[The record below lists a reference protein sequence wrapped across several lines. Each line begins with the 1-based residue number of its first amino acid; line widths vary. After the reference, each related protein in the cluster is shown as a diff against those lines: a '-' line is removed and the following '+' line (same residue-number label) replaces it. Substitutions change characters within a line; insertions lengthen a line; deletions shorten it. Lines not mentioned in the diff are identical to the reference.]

1 MKKITLFL
9 LFVSAITMAFSQQ
22 VRYYNFENTLNEVS
36 GLSPALAI
44 LGEQGSFVL
53 DTLNE
58 VNQNT
63 KTVYR
68 FTRNSGL
75 QFNNVAAGNFLGDN
89 YTIEIYFVFDELS
102 SWKRVVDWK
111 NRKTDWGAY
120 VYYGELNFYN
130 ILYSQEAP
138 VVAGEYTYYVI
149 TRTAA
154 TGKVLIYTDAE
165 VKIDFVDSGGHAL
178 IDQDGVLN
186 FFHDDLVVPNEASAG
201 AVAMIKLYDY
211 PLTETEITQN
221 WESLGSQVFGIG
233 RPVERVAAPVY
244 PNPARH
250 GFTAD
255 LSRFSQEKPVV
266 IHLYNQEGRLI
277 CMITSGSGDGRIE
290 IGTGILPPGL
300 YLLKAVQDN
309 LEAVSRVIVR

>member
-1 MKKITLFL
+1 MKKITLLF
-9 LFVSAITMAFSQQ
+9 LFVSAVGILFAQQ
-22 VRYYNFENTLNEVS
+22 VRHYNFENSLNEVG
-36 GLSPALAI
+36 GLSPALTV

-58 VNQNT
+58 VNQDT
-63 KTVYR
+63 KIVYR
-68 FTRNSGL
+68 FVRNSGL
-75 QFNNVAAGNFLGDN
+75 QFDNVAAGNFLGDN

-138 VVAGEYTYYVI
+138 VEAGEYTYYVI

-154 TGKVLIYTDAE
+154 SGQVLIYTDAE
-165 VKIDFVDSGGHAL
+165 VKIDFIDNGGHAL

-186 FFHDDLVVPNEASAG
+186 FFHDDLIVPNEASAG

-211 PLTETEITQN
+211 PLTDTEITQN
-221 WESLGSQVFGIG
+221 WERLGSQVFGINK
-233 RPVERVAAPVY
+233 PVERVTAQVY
-244 PNPARH
+244 PNPAQQ

-255 LSRFSQEKPVV
+255 LSRFRQEKPVELK
-266 IHLYNQEGRLI
+266 LYNSDGRLVY
-277 CMITSGSGDGRIE
+277 TTNSASGTDRIE
-290 IGTGILPPGL
+290 IGTGILPAGL
-300 YLLKAVQDN
+300 YLLKATQDN
-309 LEAVSRVIVR
+309 LEAVSRVVIR

>member
-9 LFVSAITMAFSQQ
+9 LFVSAMTIGFAQQ
-22 VRYYNFENTLNEVS
+22 VRYYNFENSLNEVN
-36 GLSPALAI
+36 GLSPALTI

-53 DTLNE
+53 DTLSE

-63 KTVYR
+63 KIVYR
-68 FTRNSGL
+68 FAENSGL
-75 QFNNVAAGNFLGDN
+75 QFNNTAAGNFLGDN

-130 ILYSQEAP
+130 ILYSEEAP
-138 VVAGEYTYYVI
+138 VIAGEYTYYVI

-154 TGKVLIYTDAE
+154 TGQVLIYTDAD
-165 VKIDFVDSGGHAL
+165 VKIDFIDSGGHAL
-178 IDQDGVLN
+178 IDEDGVLN
-186 FFHDDLVVPNEASAG
+186 FFHDDLVVPNEASSG

-211 PLTETEITQN
+211 PLTDTEITRN
-221 WESLGSQVFGIG
+221 WDQLGSQVFGIS
-233 RPVERVAAPVY
+233 RPVERVIAPVY
-244 PNPARH
+244 PNPALH

-255 LSRFSQEKPVV
+255 LSRFRQEKPVELKV
-266 IHLYNQEGRLI
+266 YNSDGRLVF
-277 CMITSGSGDGRIE
+277 TTRSASGSDRIE

-300 YLLKAVQDN
+300 YLLKATQDN
-309 LEAVSRVIVR
+309 LEAVSRVIIR

>member
-1 MKKITLFL
+1 MKKITLFF
-9 LFVSAITMAFSQQ
+9 LFVSAMTIAFAQQ
-22 VRYYNFENTLNEVS
+22 VRYYNFENTLNEVN
-36 GLSPALAI
+36 GLSPALAV
-44 LGEQGSFVL
+44 LGEQGSYVL

-68 FTRNSGL
+68 FTKNSGL

-138 VVAGEYTYYVI
+138 VEAGEYTYYVI

-154 TGKVLIYTDAE
+154 SGQVLIYTDAE
-165 VKIDFVDSGGHAL
+165 VEIDFIDNGGHAL
-178 IDQDGVLN
+178 IDGDGVLN

-211 PLTETEITQN
+211 PLTDTEITQN
-221 WESLGSQVFGIG
+221 WERLGSQVFGINS
-233 RPVERVAAPVY
+233 PVERVTAPVY
-244 PNPARH
+244 PNPAQQ

-255 LSRFSQEKPVV
+255 LSRFRQEKPVELK
-266 IHLYNQEGRLI
+266 LYNGDGRLVY
-277 CMITSGSGDGRIE
+277 TTKSASGTDRIE

-300 YLLKAVQDN
+300 YLLKATQDN
-309 LEAVSRVIVR
+309 MEAVSRVVIR

>member
-1 MKKITLFL
+1 MKKSALSLLFL
-9 LFVSAITMAFSQQ
+9 IAAGVAFAQQ
-22 VRYYNFENTLNEVS
+22 VRYYNFENTLNEVN
-36 GLSPALAI
+36 GLSPALTI

-68 FTRNSGL
+68 FTKNSGL
-75 QFNNVAAGNFLGDN
+75 QFNNTAAGNFLGDN

-130 ILYSQEAP
+130 ILYSEEAP
-138 VVAGEYTYYVI
+138 VIAGEYTYYVI

-154 TGKVLIYTDAE
+154 TGQVLIYTDAD
-165 VKIDFVDSGGHAL
+165 VKIDFIDNGGHAL
-178 IDQDGVLN
+178 IDGDGVLN
-186 FFHDDLVVPNEASAG
+186 FFHDDLIVPNEASAG

-211 PLTETEITQN
+211 PLTDTEISRN
-221 WESLGSQVFGIG
+221 WESLGSQVFGIN
-233 RPVERVAAPVY
+233 RPVERVTAPVY
-244 PNPARH
+244 PNPALNA
-250 GFTAD
+250 FTAD
-255 LSRFSQEKPVV
+255 LSRFRQEKPVA
-266 IHLYNQEGRLI
+266 LSLFNQEGRLVYTT
-277 CMITSGSGDGRIE
+277 TSAAGAGRVE
-290 IGTGILPPGL
+290 IGTGILSPGL
-300 YLLKAVQDN
+300 YLLKATQDN

>member
-1 MKKITLFL
+1 MKKITLFF
-9 LFVSAITMAFSQQ
+9 LFVSAMTIAFAQQ
-22 VRYYNFENTLNEVS
+22 VRYYNFENTLNEVN
-36 GLSPALAI
+36 GLSPALAV
-44 LGEQGSFVL
+44 LGEQGSYVL

-68 FTRNSGL
+68 FTKNSGL
-75 QFNNVAAGNFLGDN
+75 QFHNVAAGNFLGDN

-138 VVAGEYTYYVI
+138 VEAGEYTYYVI

-154 TGKVLIYTDAE
+154 SGQVLIYTDAE
-165 VKIDFVDSGGHAL
+165 VEIDFIDNGGHAL
-178 IDQDGVLN
+178 IDGDGVLN

-211 PLTETEITQN
+211 PLTDTEITQN
-221 WESLGSQVFGIG
+221 WERLGSQVFGINS
-233 RPVERVAAPVY
+233 PVERVTAPVY
-244 PNPARH
+244 PNPAQQ

-255 LSRFSQEKPVV
+255 LSRFRQEKPVELK
-266 IHLYNQEGRLI
+266 LYNSDGRLVY
-277 CMITSGSGDGRIE
+277 TTKSASGTDRIE

-300 YLLKAVQDN
+300 YLLKATQDN
-309 LEAVSRVIVR
+309 MEAVSRVVIR

>member
-1 MKKITLFL
+1 MKKITLFF
-9 LFVSAITMAFSQQ
+9 LFVSAMTIAFAQQ
-22 VRYYNFENTLNEVS
+22 VRYYNFENTLNEVN
-36 GLSPALAI
+36 GLSPALAV
-44 LGEQGSFVL
+44 LGEQGSYVL

-68 FTRNSGL
+68 FTKNSGL

-138 VVAGEYTYYVI
+138 VEAGEYTYYVI

-154 TGKVLIYTDAE
+154 SGQVLIYTDAE
-165 VKIDFVDSGGHAL
+165 VEIDFIDNGGHAL
-178 IDQDGVLN
+178 IDGDGVLN

-211 PLTETEITQN
+211 PLTDTEITQN
-221 WESLGSQVFGIG
+221 WERLGSQVFGINS
-233 RPVERVAAPVY
+233 PVERVTAPVY
-244 PNPARH
+244 PNPAQQ

-255 LSRFSQEKPVV
+255 LSRFRQEKPVELK
-266 IHLYNQEGRLI
+266 LYNGDGRLVY
-277 CMITSGSGDGRIE
+277 TTKSASGTDRIE

-300 YLLKAVQDN
+300 YLLKATQDN
-309 LEAVSRVIVR
+309 MEAVSRVIIR